1 MHCRC
6 ASGGTFVITRR
17 RDMNSPSSSSVHKL
31 ASEPE
36 ELLPFRSE
44 VQSTVVGETTLTS
57 GAFTGLRGDDVKV
70 SEYRLERYLNAC
82 SPTCHG

>member
-1 MHCRC
+1 
-6 ASGGTFVITRR
+6 
-17 RDMNSPSSSSVHKL
+17 MNSSISSSIHKL

-44 VQSTVVGETTLTS
+44 VESTVAGETVLTS
-57 GAFTGLRGDDVKV
+57 ADFTGLRGDGVKV

>member
-1 MHCRC
+1 
-6 ASGGTFVITRR
+6 
-17 RDMNSPSSSSVHKL
+17 MNSSSSSSMHKL
-31 ASEPE
+31 TSEPE
-36 ELLPFRSE
+36 KLLPFRSE

-57 GAFTGLRGDDVKV
+57 ADFTGLRGDDVKV